1 MEGKIVCCVRH
12 STAIHGRGSQPAVT
26 KYMQMHTYIS
36 IYVHTCI
43 DTYINT
49 FVHAFV
55 IYYSIN
61 CGRMGTKQQT
71 IVISG
76 LYEAHTKKHV
86 RAVSIQEYKT
96 INSSKKYLIEMRQR
110 RFKKERA
117 VLFCLNKSIIN

>member
-36 IYVHTCI
+36 IHVHT
-43 DTYINT
+43 
-49 FVHAFV
+49 FV

-117 VLFCLNKSIIN
+117 VLFRLNKSIIN